1 MLNPYITY
9 MHIKDADENGIVVP
23 PGQGIGNIGE
33 LLKRYYAKGGRN
45 LTLEPHLKALNVI
58 KDLEQNFDE
67 GQLKQEIYE
76 TEREAFD
83 VAVTALNSLIKE
95 V

>member
-45 LTLEPHLKALNVI
+45 LTLEPHLKALSVPTSVRPSTM
-58 KDLEQNFDE
+58 DLRSSGKCTGIPQ
-67 GQLKQEIYE
+67 IWSM
-76 TEREAFD
+76 A
-83 VAVTALNSLIKE
+83 
-95 V
+95 

>member
-1 MLNPYITY
+1 
-9 MHIKDADENGIVVP
+9 MHIKDADESGIVVP

-33 LLKRYYAKGGRN
+33 LLKRYYAKGGRD
-45 LTLEPHLKALNVI
+45 LTLEPHLKAFNVI
-58 KDLEQNFDE
+58 KDLEHDFDE
-67 GQLKQEIYE
+67 GQLRQELYA

-83 VAVTALNSLIKE
+83 VAVKELNKLIQE